1 MQDLALSSAVF
12 LNGDPSRHGDD
23 LVDVKKAED
32 GSLLLT
38 YDGRLWSKWLL
49 GGAMLMAATAI
60 YDMTIGTRGDG
71 RLIGLIGGIATC
83 AGAAAVMWETA
94 RWRVDP
100 FHRRI
105 EWDRR
110 WAFQH
115 RSGTLP
121 FADVRH
127 VAIEVPIGDDGVPS
141 RRVVLHMLD
150 GSMIPVTVG
159 YRPDADNR
167 IAGAAE
173 ALRALLGHDAKPPVD
188 EVVRAL
194 LASGRKVDAVKVLV
208 EQEQLS
214 LSDAKA
220 RIDALGQK

>member
-1 MQDLALSSAVF
+1 MVMTRSA
-12 LNGDPSRHGDD
+12 
-23 LVDVKKAED
+23 D

-38 YDGRLWSKWLL
+38 YDGRLWSRWLL
-49 GGAMLMAATAI
+49 GGALLMAATAV
-60 YDMTIGTRGDG
+60 YDMTIGSRGDD

-83 AGAAAVMWETA
+83 VAAAAVMFEIA

-105 EWDRR
+105 EWERR

-115 RSGTLP
+115 RSGTLA

-141 RRVVLHMLD
+141 RRVVLHMHD

-159 YRPDADNR
+159 YRPDGDNH
-167 IAGAAE
+167 IANAAE
-173 ALRALLGHDAKPPVD
+173 ALRAMIGHNAKPAAD

-194 LASGRKVDAVKVLV
+194 LASGRKIDAVKVLV

-214 LSDAKA
+214 LSEAKA
-220 RIDALGQK
+220 RIDALSRAQ

>member
-1 MQDLALSSAVF
+1 MTKSA
-12 LNGDPSRHGDD
+12 
-23 LVDVKKAED
+23 D

-38 YDGRLWSKWLL
+38 YDGRLWSRWLL
-49 GGAMLMAATAI
+49 GGALLMAATAV
-60 YDMTIGTRGDG
+60 YDLTIGARGDD

-83 AGAAAVMWETA
+83 AGAAAVMFETA

-105 EWDRR
+105 EWERR

-115 RSGTLP
+115 RFGTLA

-141 RRVVLHMLD
+141 RRVVLHMHD

-159 YRPDADNR
+159 YRTDGDHR
-167 IAGAAE
+167 IVNAAE
-173 ALRALLGHDAKPPVD
+173 ALRALLGHQVKPSAE

-194 LASGRKVDAVKVLV
+194 LASGKKIDAVKVLV

-214 LSDAKA
+214 LSEAKA
-220 RIDALGQK
+220 RIDALGKK

>member
-1 MQDLALSSAVF
+1 MDMTKSA
-12 LNGDPSRHGDD
+12 
-23 LVDVKKAED
+23 D

-49 GGAMLMAATAI
+49 GGALLMSATAV
-60 YDMTIGTRGDG
+60 YDLTIGARGDD

-83 AGAAAVMWETA
+83 AGAAAVMFETA

-105 EWDRR
+105 EWERR
-110 WAFQH
+110 WAFQL
-115 RSGTLP
+115 RSGTLA

-141 RRVVLHMLD
+141 RRVVLHMHD
-150 GSMIPVTVG
+150 GAMIPVTVG
-159 YRPDADNR
+159 YRPDGDGH
-167 IAGAAE
+167 IANAAE
-173 ALRALLGHDAKPPVD
+173 ALRALLGHQAKPSAE

-194 LASGRKVDAVKVLV
+194 LASGRKIDAVKVLV

-214 LSDAKA
+214 LSEAKA
-220 RIDALGQK
+220 RIDALGIK

>member
-1 MQDLALSSAVF
+1 MEMTKSA
-12 LNGDPSRHGDD
+12 
-23 LVDVKKAED
+23 D

-38 YDGRLWSKWLL
+38 HDGRLWSKWLL
-49 GGAMLMAATAI
+49 GGALLMVATAV
-60 YDMTIGTRGDG
+60 YDLTIGSRGDD

-83 AGAAAVMWETA
+83 AGAAAVMFETA

-105 EWDRR
+105 EWERR

-115 RSGTLP
+115 RSGTLA

-141 RRVVLHMLD
+141 RRVVLHMHD

-159 YRPDADNR
+159 YRPDGDSHIVN
-167 IAGAAE
+167 AAE
-173 ALRALLGHDAKPPVD
+173 ELRALLGHQAKPPAD
-188 EVVRAL
+188 ETVRAL
-194 LASGRKVDAVKVLV
+194 LASGRKIDAVKVLV

-214 LSDAKA
+214 LSEAKA
-220 RIDALGQK
+220 RIDALGNK

>member
-1 MQDLALSSAVF
+1 V
-12 LNGDPSRHGDD
+12 
-23 LVDVKKAED
+23 VDVKKAED

-38 YDGRLWSKWLL
+38 YDGRLWSKWLVGL
-49 GGAMLMAATAI
+49 ALVMAATAV
-60 YDMTIGTRGDG
+60 YDMTIGTRGDD

-83 AGAAAVMWETA
+83 VGAAAVMYETA

-100 FHRRI
+100 CHRRI

-115 RSGTLP
+115 RSGTLS
-121 FADVRH
+121 FGEVRH

-141 RRVVLHMLD
+141 RRVVLHMQD

-159 YRPDADNR
+159 YRPDVDNR
-167 IAGAAE
+167 ITSAAE
-173 ALRALLGHDAKPPVD
+173 ALRALLGHDAKPSVD

-194 LASGRKVDAVKVLV
+194 LASGRKVDAVTVLV
-208 EQEQLS
+208 EQERLS

-220 RIDALGQK
+220 RIDALGRK